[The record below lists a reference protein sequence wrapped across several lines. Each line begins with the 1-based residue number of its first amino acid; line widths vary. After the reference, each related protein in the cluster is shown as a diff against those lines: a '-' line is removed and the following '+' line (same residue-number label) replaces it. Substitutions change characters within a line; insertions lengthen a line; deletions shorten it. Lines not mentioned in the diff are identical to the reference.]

1 MMLLPVIDFIKNKRA
16 TATKFKFG
24 KIITNKIEGDITLLM
39 RMSIINNV
47 LALVLPLS
55 LASIAYFFI
64 STYTKIDEKLIILF
78 ISIISL
84 FAVILLILHNKRQL
98 SKRVD
103 EYSKIASLAKAPAE
117 DLKVFANPFIREL
130 IIEHKKMK
138 QSKEIS

>member
-1 MMLLPVIDFIKNKRA
+1 MLLPVIDFVKNKRA
-16 TATKFKFG
+16 RSAKLMLG
-24 KIITNKIEGDITLLM
+24 KSIASKVEGDISALM
-39 RMSIINNV
+39 RMSLLNSI
-47 LALVLPLS
+47 LAVVLPLS
-55 LASIAYFFI
+55 LATVAYYFI
-64 STYTKIDEKLIILF
+64 STYTQIDEKLIILL

-103 EYSKIASLAKAPAE
+103 DYSKIVSLAKAPAE
-117 DLKVFANPFIREL
+117 DFKVFANPFIREL